1 MTPIKITLAN
11 AAKINAALDAANG
24 KATSHT
30 IRACSE
36 VIAIADDAE
45 ARLSVLPKSE
55 RKGATLVHI
64 PAGPSASAYKYA
76 AATTRIVIERRATG
90 WFLLGAERVEVYPR
104 ATQRDIMTIS
114 PAQRDEIA
122 RRAVSGFNIRQ
133 EVTATAIHTSPDT
146 QHQTPR

>member
-1 MTPIKITLAN
+1 MAAIKITMKN
-11 AAKINAALDAANG
+11 AQKINAALDAANG

-30 IRACSE
+30 IRSAATICN
-36 VIAIADDAE
+36 IADDAE
-45 ARLSVLPKSE
+45 ARLSALPKSE

-90 WFLLGAERVEVYPR
+90 WFLISAERAEVYPR
-104 ATQRDIMTIS
+104 AAQRTAMTIS

-122 RRAVSGFNIRQ
+122 RRAVSEFNIRQ
-133 EVTATAIHTSPDT
+133 EVTA
-146 QHQTPR
+146 

>member
-64 PAGPSASAYKYA
+64 PAGPSAKSYKYA
-76 AATTRIVIERRATG
+76 VKTTRLRMERRATG
-90 WFLLGAERVEVYPR
+90 WFLISAERAEVYPR
-104 ATQRDIMTIS
+104 AKQCDSMTIS
-114 PAQRDEIA
+114 PAQHDEIS
-122 RRAVSGFNIRQ
+122 RRVFISVAEFNIRQ
-133 EVTATAIHTSPDT
+133 EETE
-146 QHQTPR
+146 